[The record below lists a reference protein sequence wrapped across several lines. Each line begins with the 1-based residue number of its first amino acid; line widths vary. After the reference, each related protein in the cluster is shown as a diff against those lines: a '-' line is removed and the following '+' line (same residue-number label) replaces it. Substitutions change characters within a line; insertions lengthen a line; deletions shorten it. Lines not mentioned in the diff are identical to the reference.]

1 MGDDDDNDDEPVIR
15 IGHGYDIHRL
25 IEGTPLVIGGVTI
38 PFKLGMRS
46 NWRCLALYDGGKMTI
61 SLMHV

>member
-1 MGDDDDNDDEPVIR
+1 VGDDDNDDEPVIR

-38 PFKLGMRS
+38 PFKLGMSS
-46 NWRCLALYDGGKMTI
+46 NWHCLVVCVWGKMTI
-61 SLMHV
+61 FLMHD